1 MINPIITYEQLK
13 STLGGNTPSEVI
25 MRLEQSH
32 IKWLPGKRGRPYTT
46 VFALNAAMGLS
57 SQPEQEAEPKIEVL

>member
-1 MINPIITYEQLK
+1 
-13 STLGGNTPSEVI
+13 

-46 VFALNAAMGLS
+46 IFALNAAMGLS
-57 SQPEQEAEPKIEVL
+57 SQPEQDAEPKIEVL